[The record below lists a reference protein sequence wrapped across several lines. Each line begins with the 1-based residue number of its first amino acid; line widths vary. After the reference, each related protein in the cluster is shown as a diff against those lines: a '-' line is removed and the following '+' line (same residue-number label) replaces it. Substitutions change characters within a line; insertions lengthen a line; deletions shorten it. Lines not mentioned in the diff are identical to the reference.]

1 MELIILVAVLILA
14 VATVDFCP
22 KSTYDEDTVDKPVKL

>member
-22 KSTYDEDTVDKPVKL
+22 VSTYEDDTADTNYKI

>member
-14 VATVDFCP
+14 VATVDLCP
-22 KSTYDEDTVDKPVKL
+22 KSTYEEDTADKKLKI